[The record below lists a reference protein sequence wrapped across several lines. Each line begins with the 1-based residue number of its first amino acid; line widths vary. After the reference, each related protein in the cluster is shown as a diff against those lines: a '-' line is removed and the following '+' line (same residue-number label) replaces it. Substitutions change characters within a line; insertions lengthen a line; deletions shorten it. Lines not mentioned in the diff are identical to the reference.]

1 MSDREIYCEREITEE
16 EYQRIIE
23 RRKQIAN
30 QTLKEV
36 QQNKNYLRYG
46 ETQNYKANNQ
56 NAIRKAVK
64 STIAKQTKQNQ
75 DDFSILSLIP
85 FIAGFIVFIIIC
97 VVFCTQNG

>member
-1 MSDREIYCEREITEE
+1 MSDRNEISQDEVNNMI
-16 EYQRIIE
+16 
-23 RRKQIAN
+23 KQTFEN
-30 QTLKEV
+30 TMNEV

-46 ETQNYKANNQ
+46 ETQNYNANNQ
-56 NAIRKAVK
+56 KALRKAVK